1 MSRNRRMMAFILAGI
16 LFLNGCASTQ
26 TSEAHEISVDVLQSY
41 IRPVDEIEY
50 PKEKQIIALGEAT
63 HGNKELI
70 ELKQTVFEKMI
81 EQGRTVFVIEG
92 DFGGGYRVNEYI
104 AGADGN
110 ATDAVSEI
118 GFRIYESQEL
128 EKVLDFM
135 RKHNENKK
143 EEEQI
148 RFYGMDMQRY
158 DNNKEILFDILKKA
172 NSQLESDYS
181 SLLQD
186 FSDETMYDLSKVKIE
201 KALTELEKL
210 NEKLEQEKES
220 IVEKTSAKEFD
231 IAKHAALV
239 IWQNTML
246 RNSGNQYGTLR
257 DRYMAENTM
266 WILHHEQEFYNN
278 DKIFLAAHNG
288 HLSKTSAVFGTE
300 KVMGEILVGELGDNY
315 FVIATEFGKS
325 RFVAR
330 DEKTSELSEFSV
342 ENKGKA
348 RLATLLVPLQKGILY
363 LDIDAVKESEEEQIK
378 RYFERKQAISA
389 IGESFSKS
397 YEKVEKA
404 FVQNLSPAE
413 SFDGVIFFDELTPF
427 TIR

>member
-1 MSRNRRMMAFILAGI
+1 MRGNRKMMAIALSGM
-16 LFLNGCASTQ
+16 LLLSGCTSPK
-26 TSEAHEISVDVLQSY
+26 SEAPEISVDVLQSY
-41 IRPVDEIEY
+41 IKSVDEIEY
-50 PKEKQIIALGEAT
+50 PKENQIIALGEAT

-135 RKHNENKK
+135 RKHNKNKK

-172 NSQLESDYS
+172 NSQLEADYS

-300 KVMGEILVGELGDNY
+300 KVMGEILAGELGDNY

-330 DEKTSELSEFSV
+330 DEKTSELTEFFV
-342 ENKGKA
+342 ENTSQG
-348 RLATLLVPLQKGILY
+348 RLATLLAPLQKGTMY
-363 LDIDAVKESEEEQIK
+363 LDIAAAKTSSDEQAKSYLGANQPFSAVG
-378 RYFERKQAISA
+378 ER
-389 IGESFSKS
+389 FSKS
-397 YEKVEKA
+397 YEKVEQA

>member
-1 MSRNRRMMAFILAGI
+1 MSGNRKMMAIILSGI

-26 TSEAHEISVDVLQSY
+26 TSEAPEINVDVLQSY
-41 IRPVDEIEY
+41 IKSVDEIEY
-50 PKEKQIIALGEAT
+50 PKENKIIALGEAT

-110 ATDAVSEI
+110 AMDAVSEI
-118 GFRIYESQEL
+118 GFRIYESREL

-135 RKHNENKK
+135 RKYNENKK

-172 NSQLESDYS
+172 HSPLEADYNN
-181 SLLQD
+181 LLRD
-186 FSDETMYDLSKVKIE
+186 FSDETMYDLPKKLIE
-201 KALTELEKL
+201 DTLTELEKL
-210 NEKLEQEKES
+210 NEKLEKEKES
-220 IVEKTSAKEFD
+220 IIEKTSAKEFD

-266 WILHHEQEFYNN
+266 WILGHEKEFHNN
-278 DKIFLAAHNG
+278 DKIFLSAHNG
-288 HLSKTSAVFGTE
+288 HLSKTSAIFGTE
-300 KVMGEILVGELGDNY
+300 KVMGEILAGELGDNY
-315 FVIATEFGKS
+315 VVIATEFGKS

-330 DEKTSELSEFSV
+330 DEKTSELTEFFV
-342 ENKGKA
+342 ENTSEG
-348 RLATLLVPLQKGILY
+348 RLATLLAPLQKGTLY
-363 LDIDAVKESEEEQIK
+363 LDIAAAKTSGDEQAKSYLAANQPFSAVG
-378 RYFERKQAISA
+378 ER
-389 IGESFSKS
+389 FSKS
-397 YEKVEKA
+397 YEKVEQA
-404 FVQNLSPAE
+404 FVQNLSPVE